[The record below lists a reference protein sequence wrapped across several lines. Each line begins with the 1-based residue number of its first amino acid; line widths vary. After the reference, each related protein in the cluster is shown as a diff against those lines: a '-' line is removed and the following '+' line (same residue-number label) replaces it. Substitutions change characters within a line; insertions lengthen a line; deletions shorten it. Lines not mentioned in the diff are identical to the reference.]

1 MYYVYCIFWDGRVR
15 TGILDIPGF
24 TGVTGSFLILVGVT
38 GSLFHLRYGG
48 LSLHIYG
55 FNDLL
60 TIHFATPP

>member
-38 GSLFHLRYGG
+38 GSLLGV
-48 LSLHIYG
+48 I
-55 FNDLL
+55 
-60 TIHFATPP
+60 